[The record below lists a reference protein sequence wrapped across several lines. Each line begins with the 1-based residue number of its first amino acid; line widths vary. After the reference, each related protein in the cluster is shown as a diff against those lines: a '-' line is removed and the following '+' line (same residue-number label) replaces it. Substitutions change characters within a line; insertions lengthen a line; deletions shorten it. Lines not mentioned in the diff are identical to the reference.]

1 MKYGLIILSYTLSTL
16 ILFNSLKVSL
26 TFAYYELDPVG
37 FIKNLCENIDKPEMK
52 CNGKCQLMKAARSTS
67 SEKKNIPNVINF
79 KDILL
84 YKENIITYIFKKDL
98 EVVFQNYNYQN
109 FYNYQNLS
117 NCFHPPEKV
126 FS

>member
-1 MKYGLIILSYTLSTL
+1 MQ
-16 ILFNSLKVSL
+16 VSL
-26 TFAYYELDPVG
+26 TFAYYEMDPIG
-37 FIKNLCENIDKPEMK
+37 FIENLCENIDKPELQ
-52 CNGKCQLMKAARSTS
+52 CNGKCYLMKVAKSSTS
-67 SEKKNIPNVINF
+67 DNKNIPNIINF

-84 YKENIITYIFKKDL
+84 YKENVIKYVFANNL

-117 NCFHPPEKV
+117 DCFHPPEKS